1 MEHGAVG
8 APRDHVH
15 SLSGGLPMKSSV
27 PFPTAVIA
35 TRPHRPLPAWTTFP
49 RLGTG
54 VAALVVLV
62 TACGPPPREF
72 ASGTAIENVS
82 VVDVASGA
90 VADGRTVVV
99 EGSRIAAVAIP
110 GDLRL
115 GEGVERI
122 DGGGGYLI
130 PGLWDMHVHEFSA
143 FFAPALPLYIAN
155 GVTGVRDMWGELPV
169 AADARE
175 AVAAGERVGPRAVV
189 AGNITDGGNPW
200 FPGSVVVDSPERARA
215 AVDSLVGAGAGF
227 IKVYSAL
234 EADAFTA
241 IAAQAAARGVDVAG
255 HVPFSV
261 TARQASDAG
270 MRSMTHMFGVV
281 EGCSSNDAEV
291 RSMRADALALRAE
304 GREFA
309 DPFFGTD
316 LYRGILDAAD
326 DGLCGELLTHLA
338 ANGTWL
344 TPTLAVLRTMASLA
358 RLRDEDDPRMQY
370 MPQAIV
376 AGWMTPFPG
385 QASDTPEDTET
396 REAFLARQ
404 LAVTGMA
411 AAAGVGILAGTDTP
425 NPFVYPGFSIHDE
438 LELLVQAGLSPR
450 EALAAATA
458 APAEFLGAA
467 DSLGAVVE
475 GKLADLVLLEAN
487 PLDEIGNTRRISAV
501 VANGRFFG
509 REALDALL
517 EEVRAERASGQ
528 S

>member
-1 MEHGAVG
+1 MKKSVG
-8 APRDHVH
+8 
-15 SLSGGLPMKSSV
+15 
-27 PFPTAVIA
+27 FC
-35 TRPHRPLPAWTTFP
+35 TF
-49 RLGTG
+49 
-54 VAALVVLV
+54 VFAALCI
-62 TACGPPPREF
+62 ACGPPPREF
-72 ASGTAIENVS
+72 ASGTAIENVA
-82 VVDVASGA
+82 VVDVAAGS
-90 VADGRTVVV
+90 VAEGRTVVV
-99 EGSRIAAVAIP
+99 QGRTIAAVASP
-110 GDLRL
+110 EDLALGDDM
-115 GEGVERI
+115 ERI

-143 FFAPALPLYIAN
+143 FFPPALPLYIAN
-155 GVTGVRDMWGELPV
+155 GVTGMRDMWGELDV
-169 AADARE
+169 AAEALS

-189 AGNITDGGNPW
+189 AGNITDGANPW
-200 FPGSVVVDSPERARA
+200 FPGSVIADSPERARMV
-215 AVDSLVGAGAGF
+215 VDSLVDAGAGF

-241 IAAQAAARGVDVAG
+241 IAEQAAARGIDVAG

-261 TARQASDAG
+261 PARDASDAG

-291 RSMRADALALRAE
+291 RALRAESLALRAE
-304 GREFA
+304 GGEFP
-309 DPFFGTD
+309 DPFFGTP
-316 LYRGILDAAD
+316 LYRSILEAAD
-326 DGLCGELLTHLA
+326 DDLCGELLADLA

-344 TPTLAVLRTMASLA
+344 TPTLAVLSSVSSLA
-358 RLRDEDDPRMQY
+358 RLREQDDPRLQY

-376 AGWMTPFPG
+376 AGWQTPFPG
-385 QASDTPEDTET
+385 QASDTPEDVET
-396 REAFLARQ
+396 RAAFLNRQ

-425 NPFVYPGFSIHDE
+425 NPFVYPGFSLHDE

-450 EALAAATA
+450 EALAAATT
-458 APAEFLGAA
+458 APAEFLGAT
-467 DSLGAVVE
+467 DSLGSVAE

-501 VANGRFFG
+501 VANGRFFT

-517 EEVRAERASGQ
+517 ESVRAERASGQ

>member
-1 MEHGAVG
+1 
-8 APRDHVH
+8 
-15 SLSGGLPMKSSV
+15 MKSYV
-27 PFPTAVIA
+27 PFRTAAIA
-35 TRPHRPLPAWTTFP
+35 TGPRARLPLAR
-49 RLGTG
+49 RLRRFSTG
-54 VAALVVLV
+54 VTALVVLGA
-62 TACGPPPREF
+62 ACGPPPREF

-82 VVDVASGA
+82 VVDVATGA

-99 EGSRIAAVAIP
+99 EGSRIAAVAMP
-110 GDLRL
+110 ADLRL

-385 QASDTPEDTET
+385 QSSDTPEDLET

-411 AAAGVGILAGTDTP
+411 AAAGVGILAGTDTPP

-467 DSLGAVVE
+467 DSLGAVAE

-528 S
+528 P

>member
-1 MEHGAVG
+1 
-8 APRDHVH
+8 
-15 SLSGGLPMKSSV
+15 MKSSV
-27 PFPTAVIA
+27 PFRTAGIA
-35 TRPHRPLPAWTTFP
+35 TGPRGPLSVA
-49 RLGTG
+49 RMLRSLGTG
-54 VAALVVLV
+54 TVALLVVV
-62 TACGPPPREF
+62 TSCAPPPREF

-82 VVDVASGA
+82 VVDVATGA

-99 EGSRIAAVAIP
+99 EGSRIAAVALP
-110 GDLRL
+110 ADLRL

-155 GVTGVRDMWGELPV
+155 GVTGVRDMWGELDV
-169 AADARE
+169 TAAARE
-175 AVAAGERVGPRAVV
+175 TVAAGQRVGPRAVV
-189 AGNITDGGNPW
+189 AGNITDGANPW
-200 FPGSVVVDSPERARA
+200 FPGSVVVDSPERART
-215 AVDSLVGAGAGF
+215 AVDSLVNAGAGF

-234 EADAFTA
+234 EADAFTG
-241 IAAQAAARGVDVAG
+241 IAEQAAARGVDVAG

-261 TARQASDAG
+261 PAREASDAG

-281 EGCSSNDAEV
+281 EGCSSNDADV
-291 RSMRADALALRAE
+291 RSMRAEALALRAE

-309 DPFFGTD
+309 DPFFGTG
-316 LYRGILDAAD
+316 LYRSILDAAD
-326 DGLCGELLTHLA
+326 DDLCAQLLIHLA

-344 TPTLAVLRTMASLA
+344 TPTLAVLRSMASLA
-358 RLRDEDDPRMQY
+358 RLREEDDPRLQY

-385 QASDTPEDTET
+385 QASDTPEDTGT

-438 LELLVQAGLSPR
+438 LELLVQAGLSPHQ
-450 EALAAATA
+450 ALGAATT
-458 APAEFLGAA
+458 APAEFLGAT
-467 DSLGAVVE
+467 DSLGAVAE

-487 PLDEIGNTRRISAV
+487 PLDEISNTRRISAV

-517 EEVRAERASGQ
+517 DEVRAERASGQ
-528 S
+528 P